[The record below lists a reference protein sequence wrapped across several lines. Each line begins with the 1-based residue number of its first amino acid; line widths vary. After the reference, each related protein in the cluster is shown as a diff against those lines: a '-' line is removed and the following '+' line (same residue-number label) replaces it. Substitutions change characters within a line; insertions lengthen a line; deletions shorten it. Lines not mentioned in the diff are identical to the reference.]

1 MRVLTIVL
9 LLTLGA
15 LPVSQAGHDIT
26 LIGGDARPTMNNQ
39 RLGKLIRKIADK
51 VQLLRNGIWH
61 VTIDAHQILILTD
74 ENKNRMRI
82 MMPIRDSKAIT
93 PSIMHRLMQANFDAA
108 LDARYAIA
116 NKKLWSAFIHPLSTL
131 TPGEF
136 ISGVTQ
142 VINLHDSYGKTYT
155 SGILT
160 FRGGDSREINRKL
173 YDRLKRRAKAI

>member
-1 MRVLTIVL
+1 MRVLIITL

-15 LPVSQAGHDIT
+15 IPVSHGGHGIAKKE
-26 LIGGDARPTMNNQ
+26 GDARPAMNNQ
-39 RLGKLIRKIADK
+39 RLDKLIRKIADK

-61 VTIDAHQILILTD
+61 ITIDAHQILIFTD
-74 ENKNRMRI
+74 ENNNRMRI
-82 MMPIRDSKAIT
+82 MMPVRDSKTIT
-93 PSIMHRLMQANFDAA
+93 PSIMRRLMQANFDAT

-131 TPGEF
+131 TQEEF
-136 ISGVTQ
+136 ISGITQ

-160 FRGGDSREINRKL
+160 FRGGDSREINREL
-173 YDRLKRRAKAI
+173 YNKLKRRSKAI